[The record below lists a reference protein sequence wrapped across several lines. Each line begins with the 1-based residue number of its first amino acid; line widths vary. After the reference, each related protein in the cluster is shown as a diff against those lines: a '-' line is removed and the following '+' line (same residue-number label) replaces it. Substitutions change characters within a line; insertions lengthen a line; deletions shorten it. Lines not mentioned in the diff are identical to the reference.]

1 MSPTHQWYG
10 FLIFSL
16 IIAVS
21 LAIFAQRAFYLFRL
35 MKLGKPAVRW
45 DEVGQRLKGV
55 LLHVLGQGRLLTEF
69 RAGLMHATIFWGFVV
84 LTLGSIE
91 YVGKGFTESF

>member
-16 IIAVS
+16 MIAVS

-35 MKLGKPAVRW
+35 MNSGTPAVRW

-55 LLHVLGQGRLLTEF
+55 LPHAWPASPSARSLSSMCPRSSICAGTWCWTNRGFLL
-69 RAGLMHATIFWGFVV
+69 
-84 LTLGSIE
+84 S
-91 YVGKGFTESF
+91 